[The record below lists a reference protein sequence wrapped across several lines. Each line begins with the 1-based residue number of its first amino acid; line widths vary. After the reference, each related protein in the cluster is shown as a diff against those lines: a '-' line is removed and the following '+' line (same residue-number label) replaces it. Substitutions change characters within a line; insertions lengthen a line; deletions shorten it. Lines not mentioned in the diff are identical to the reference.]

1 MVICKHCESL
11 LPPYYILCPVCGIE
25 LNLTYKIKL
34 IDPPLTKEEQEIEE
48 NISTLVTFEKFTD
61 TSELE

>member
-1 MVICKHCESL
+1 MIICKHCESL
-11 LPPYYILCPVCGIE
+11 LPPYYSICPICGTD
-25 LNLTYKIKL
+25 LDLTYKIKL

-48 NISTLVTFEKFTD
+48 KVSTLVTFEKFTD